1 MHVNESPVYLV
12 TQSLQDQFLRGFI
25 TAGFFVKESKL
36 TFKEILAPLLREN
49 DVRDMFKQT
58 LLSQPGP
65 ANYQPRRRII
75 VLSPCL

>member
-1 MHVNESPVYLV
+1 LV
-12 TQSLQDQFLRGFI
+12 TTFKIKRGLI
-25 TAGFFVKESKL
+25 TAGFFFVKESKF

-65 ANYQPRRRII
+65 DN
-75 VLSPCL
+75 